1 MTLAGPHRD
10 DLEFVLNGMPL
21 KRFGSQG
28 QQRSFVLALKMAE
41 ISYLEDKFGDPPI
54 LLLDD
59 MTSELDR
66 KRNRNFMEFLEQ
78 RQMQVFITTTS
89 LQNIMLHEAE
99 QLCTFRIEAGQVLSE
114 NRGND
119 DRPKQ

>member
-10 DLEFVLNGMPL
+10 DVEFLLNGLPL

-41 ISYLEDKFGDPPI
+41 IDYLESKFGSPPI

-66 KRNRNFMEFLEQ
+66 ERNRNLVEFLA
-78 RQMQVFITTTS
+78 RKRDADIH
-89 LQNIMLHEAE
+89 NHHEPAKHH
-99 QLCTFRIEAGQVLSE
+99 TA
-114 NRGND
+114 
-119 DRPKQ
+119 